1 MSSSPHDEQAQNG
14 GLPDKLNSE
23 IDRRTFFSI
32 SALLGLGF
40 AAGCSGVGRD
50 FTGITAGPSMLE
62 SVPGGNAAALDLYN
76 RSPSAQQLG
85 RWLERHAL
93 RQEPARALLFDVP
106 AVSDLP
112 TGVTAED
119 RPSLI
124 GESAYRTFQ
133 NDSFAQT
140 NFTGDQMAS
149 ISSVAR
155 VQMAS
160 DIGSVLQHGGVLA
173 AACCCCCCCSLC
185 CCSCNNGDNGG
196 NHNHA
201 SFRAAAVPFGD
212 PTIVYGGPVRDYFRG
227 TVGVQDNGEAVGI
240 VEFVRNDPGFTVH
253 HVTIGLFDPAAGA
266 VNEYRF
272 TPREL
277 EELGPEA
284 LARQLFPAA

>member
-14 GLPDKLNSE
+14 DLPEKLNRE

-40 AAGCSGVGRD
+40 AAGCSDVSRN
-50 FTGITAGPSMLE
+50 FTGIASGPSMLE
-62 SVPGGNAAALDLYN
+62 SVPDGNAAALDLFN
-76 RSPSAQQLG
+76 RSPTAQQLG
-85 RWLERHAL
+85 QWLQRHGL

-106 AVSDLP
+106 AASELP

-119 RPSLI
+119 RPSLV

-133 NDSFAQT
+133 NDSFARA

-196 NHNHA
+196 NHSA
-201 SFRAAAVPFGD
+201 AAFRASAVPFGD

-227 TVGVQDNGEAVGI
+227 TVGVQDNGEAVAI
-240 VEFVRNDPGFTVH
+240 LAAVTNDADFTAH
-253 HVTIGLFDPAAGA
+253 QITIGLFDHQTGA

-272 TPREL
+272 TPSEL
-277 EELGPEA
+277 DELGPEA
-284 LARQLFPAA
+284 LARRLFPAA

>member
-1 MSSSPHDEQAQNG
+1 MSSSPHDGQAQSG
-14 GLPDKLNSE
+14 GLPDKLDRE

-50 FTGITAGPSMLE
+50 GNGIMAGPSMLE
-62 SVPGGNAAALDLYN
+62 SVPDGNAAALDLFH
-76 RSPSAQQLG
+76 RSPTAQQLG
-85 RWLERHAL
+85 EWLQRHGL

-106 AVSDLP
+106 AASELP

-133 NDSFAQT
+133 NDSFARA

-201 SFRAAAVPFGD
+201 AFRTAAVPFGD
-212 PTIVYGGPVRDYFRG
+212 PTVVYGGPVGNYFRG
-227 TVGVQDNGEAVGI
+227 TVGVQDNGEAVAI
-240 VEFVRNDPGFTVH
+240 LAAVTNDADFTAH
-253 HVTIGLFDPAAGA
+253 QITIGLFDRQTGA

-284 LARQLFPAA
+284 LARRLFPAA